1 MLNNE
6 VSGIML
12 TVLILIVAYHIFN
25 RYIFPKIVEKTTKET
40 EVNPKWITVELRQKY
55 YGFSDIDFILAENPL
70 GALPRFRA
78 SKDKTRLEMLISTDT
93 TTRDVEDLGRVALIG
108 KIQAKYGLFF
118 PDKPIHW
125 LSILCYMLDGGDINM
140 IDQPVEKDKKP
151 IDANQKI

>member
-6 VSGIML
+6 ASGIIL
-12 TVLILIVAYHIFN
+12 AILILIVCCHIFN
-25 RYIFPKIVEKTTKET
+25 RYIFPKIIEKTTKET
-40 EVNPKWITVELRQKY
+40 EVNPKWITTELRQKY
-55 YGFSDIDFILAENPL
+55 YGFDDIDFILAENPL

-78 SKDKTRLEMLISTDT
+78 SKDKTRLEVLIPNDILTKDI
-93 TTRDVEDLGRVALIG
+93 EDFGRVALIG

-125 LSILCYMLDGGDINM
+125 LSILCYMLEGGDVNM
-140 IDQPVEKDKKP
+140 IDKPVEKDKKP

>member
-1 MLNNE
+1 MKE
-6 VSGIML
+6 VIAL
-12 TVLILIVAYHIFN
+12 LFVIFIVYIATRVFKWFVLPVILDMD
-25 RYIFPKIVEKTTKET
+25 TKET
-40 EVNPKWITVELRQKY
+40 ERNPKWITAELRQKY
-55 YGFSDIDFILAENPL
+55 YGFNDIDFILAENPL

-108 KIQAKYGLFF
+108 KIHAKYGLFF